1 MRSMLLALDLF
12 GMKIWPNSSKVTSI
26 SLLFSERI
34 FEVLKITASVAGNNE
49 LRVWSALWIFLKMQN
64 LEIDDE
70 QRDLCE
76 PYCEMCINNALL
88 NDMLDDVFKPW
99 IV

>member
-1 MRSMLLALDLF
+1 
-12 GMKIWPNSSKVTSI
+12 
-26 SLLFSERI
+26 
-34 FEVLKITASVAGNNE
+34 
-49 LRVWSALWIFLKMQN
+49 MQN

-88 NDMLDDVFKPW
+88 NDMLDDVFKP
-99 IV
+99 